1 MTTAHPAP
9 DAGRTSGVVATD
21 LARRLANCAYAS
33 LTDQENHVSRMQQVI
48 AALEAERA
56 DVQERLDWLDRQI
69 EEFRDHHDGEQATV
83 PKRSTRRATARR
95 ASTRRA
101 AGRRRQSDVQARV
114 VEFLK
119 DHPNSTAGD
128 VAKGLNA
135 NRNTIATR
143 LSQMVKAGDIKK
155 ASTGYAIK

>member
-1 MTTAHPAP
+1 M
-9 DAGRTSGVVATD
+9 
-21 LARRLANCAYAS
+21 
-33 LTDQENHVSRMQQVI
+33 SRMQQVI

-69 EEFRDHHDGEQATV
+69 EEFRDHHDGDQATV

-101 AGRRRQSDVQARV
+101 AGRRRQSDVQARIID
-114 VEFLK
+114 FLQ

-128 VAKGLNA
+128 VAKALNA

-143 LSQMVKAGDIKK
+143 LSQMVKAGKIKK
-155 ASTGYAIK
+155 ASKGYATK